1 MADEEPDME
10 VGPTC
15 TAEELAAQRYE
26 AAKANGDVLEL
37 SSDDEDEPPAKP
49 QTPVKQPRRSR
60 LDDVTFGADGRAR
73 DTHTPQ
79 RARKRRQI
87 VISDDDESEDDEEE
101 DEDDDESEEDEVVFV
116 APPPRKKRRSTPA
129 PGVTVAQLKDRCR
142 ARGLKV
148 GGTKSELLAR
158 LMSPSAEDQAGY
170 RAPRPLKANARTQYF
185 VDGRRVSKSQFDRSQ
200 GYGGFAAAMSQH
212 RAAEAQ
218 HRALEAQHRALMA
231 QSRQLERMFRGG
243 FPW

>member
-26 AAKANGDVLEL
+26 AAKAKGDVLEL

-116 APPPRKKRRSTPA
+116 TPPRKKRRSTPA

-148 GGTKSELLAR
+148 GGTKAELLSR
-158 LMSPSAEDQAGY
+158 LMSPSAEDRAGY

-218 HRALEAQHRALMA
+218 HRAAEAQHRALMA
-231 QSRQLERMFRGG
+231 QSRQMERMFRGG

>member
-26 AAKANGDVLEL
+26 AARGKGDVLEL

-73 DTHTPQ
+73 DTHTQ
-79 RARKRRQI
+79 RKRRQI
-87 VISDDDESEDDEEE
+87 VISDDEESE
-101 DEDDDESEEDEVVFV
+101 EEDEVVFV
-116 APPPRKKRRSTPA
+116 TPPRKKRRSTPA

-148 GGTKSELLAR
+148 GGTKAELLSR
-158 LMSPSAEDQAGY
+158 LMSPSAEDRAGY

-218 HRALEAQHRALMA
+218 HRALMA
-231 QSRQLERMFRGG
+231 QSRQMERMFRGG

>member
-1 MADEEPDME
+1 MD
-10 VGPTC
+10 
-15 TAEELAAQRYE
+15 QR
-26 AAKANGDVLEL
+26 GG
-37 SSDDEDEPPAKP
+37 AKP
-49 QTPVKQPRRSR
+49 QTPVNKPQTPVKRR
-60 LDDVTFGADGRAR
+60 LDEVTFGADGRTR
-73 DTHTPQ
+73 DTHAQ
-79 RARKRRQI
+79 QARKRRQI
-87 VISDDDESEDDEEE
+87 VISDDDESEDDEE
-101 DEDDDESEEDEVVFV
+101 DEVVYV
-116 APPPRKKRRSTPA
+116 TPPRKKRRSTPA

-148 GGTKSELLAR
+148 GGTKAELLSR
-158 LMSPSAEDQAGY
+158 LMSPSAEDRAGY

-218 HRALEAQHRALMA
+218 HRALMA
-231 QSRQLERMFRGG
+231 QSRQMERMFRGG

>member
-1 MADEEPDME
+1 ME
-10 VGPTC
+10 VGRTC

-26 AAKANGDVLEL
+26 AAKAKGDVLEL

-49 QTPVKQPRRSR
+49 QTPRRSR

-73 DTHTPQ
+73 DTHTQ
-79 RARKRRQI
+79 RKRRQI
-87 VISDDDESEDDEEE
+87 VISDDENSEEE
-101 DEDDDESEEDEVVFV
+101 EEEVVFV
-116 APPPRKKRRSTPA
+116 TPPPRKKRRSTPA

-158 LMSPSAEDQAGY
+158 LSHPSAEDRAGY
-170 RAPRPLKANARTQYF
+170 RPLKANARTQYF

-218 HRALEAQHRALMA
+218 HRALMA

>member
-1 MADEEPDME
+1 MTSE
-10 VGPTC
+10 
-15 TAEELAAQRYE
+15 TAA
-26 AAKANGDVLEL
+26 
-37 SSDDEDEPPAKP
+37 PARS
-49 QTPVKQPRRSR
+49 VRRSPCASH
-60 LDDVTFGADGRAR
+60 VHGSDGRAR
-73 DTHTPQ
+73 DTHTQ
-79 RARKRRQI
+79 HRKRRQI
-87 VISDDDESEDDEEE
+87 VISDDED
-101 DEDDDESEEDEVVFV
+101 EEDEVVYV
-116 APPPRKKRRSTPA
+116 TPPRKKRRSTPA

-142 ARGLKV
+142 ARGLMV
-148 GGTKSELLAR
+148 GGTKAER
-158 LMSPSAEDQAGY
+158 LSRRMSPAAEDRAGY

-218 HRALEAQHRALMA
+218 HRALMA

>member
-1 MADEEPDME
+1 ME

-49 QTPVKQPRRSR
+49 QTPRRSR

-73 DTHTPQ
+73 DTHTQ
-79 RARKRRQI
+79 RKRRQI
-87 VISDDDESEDDEEE
+87 VISDDEDSEEE
-101 DEDDDESEEDEVVFV
+101 EAVVFV
-116 APPPRKKRRSTPA
+116 TPPRKKRRSTPA

-148 GGTKSELLAR
+148 GGTKAELLAR
-158 LMSPSAEDQAGY
+158 LSNPSAEDRAGY
-170 RAPRPLKANARTQYF
+170 RPLKANARTQYF

-200 GYGGFAAAMSQH
+200 GHGGFAAAMSQH

-218 HRALEAQHRALMA
+218 HRAAEAQHRALMA

>member
-73 DTHTPQ
+73 DTHAQ
-79 RARKRRQI
+79 QARKRRQI

-116 APPPRKKRRSTPA
+116 TPPPRKKRRSTPA

-231 QSRQLERMFRGG
+231 QSRQMERMFRGG

>member
-1 MADEEPDME
+1 ME
-10 VGPTC
+10 VGRTC

-116 APPPRKKRRSTPA
+116 TPPPRKKRRSTPA

-158 LMSPSAEDQAGY
+158 LSNPSAEDRAGY
-170 RAPRPLKANARTQYF
+170 RPLKANARTQYF

-200 GYGGFAAAMSQH
+200 GHGGFAAALS
-212 RAAEAQ
+212 Q

-231 QSRQLERMFRGG
+231 QSRQMERMFRGG

>member
-1 MADEEPDME
+1 MADDDME

-26 AAKANGDVLEL
+26 AAKAKGDVLEL

-73 DTHTPQ
+73 DTHAQ
-79 RARKRRQI
+79 QARKRRQI
-87 VISDDDESEDDEEE
+87 VISDDEDSEEE
-101 DEDDDESEEDEVVFV
+101 EEEEEVVFV
-116 APPPRKKRRSTPA
+116 TPPRKKRRSTPA

-158 LMSPSAEDQAGY
+158 LMSPSAEDRAGY

-218 HRALEAQHRALMA
+218 HRALEAQHRA
-231 QSRQLERMFRGG
+231 
-243 FPW
+243 

>member
-26 AAKANGDVLEL
+26 AAKAKGDVLEL
-37 SSDDEDEPPAKP
+37 SSDDEEEPPAKP
-49 QTPVKQPRRSR
+49 QTPVKPRRSR
-60 LDDVTFGADGRAR
+60 LDDVTFGNDGRAR
-73 DTHTPQ
+73 DMHTQ
-79 RARKRRQI
+79 RKRRQI
-87 VISDDDESEDDEEE
+87 VISDDENSEEE
-101 DEDDDESEEDEVVFV
+101 EEEVVFV
-116 APPPRKKRRSTPA
+116 TPPPRKKRRSTPA

-218 HRALEAQHRALMA
+218 HRALMA

>member
-26 AAKANGDVLEL
+26 AAKAKGDVLEL

-73 DTHTPQ
+73 DTHTQ
-79 RARKRRQI
+79 RKRRQI
-87 VISDDDESEDDEEE
+87 VISDDEDSEEE
-101 DEDDDESEEDEVVFV
+101 DAVVFV
-116 APPPRKKRRSTPA
+116 TPPRKKRRSTPA

-148 GGTKSELLAR
+148 GGTKAELLSR
-158 LMSPSAEDQAGY
+158 LMSPSAEDRAGY
-170 RAPRPLKANARTQYF
+170 RAPRPLKANATTQYF

-218 HRALEAQHRALMA
+218 HRAAEAQHRALMA
-231 QSRQLERMFRGG
+231 QSRQMERMFRGG

>member
-26 AAKANGDVLEL
+26 TAKANGDVLEL
-37 SSDDEDEPPAKP
+37 SSDDDEDEPPAKP
-49 QTPVKQPRRSR
+49 QTPRRSR

-73 DTHTPQ
+73 DTHTQ
-79 RARKRRQI
+79 RKRRQI
-87 VISDDDESEDDEEE
+87 IISDDENSEEE
-101 DEDDDESEEDEVVFV
+101 EEEEEEVVFV
-116 APPPRKKRRSTPA
+116 TPPPRKKRRSTPA

-148 GGTKSELLAR
+148 GGTKAELLSR
-158 LMSPSAEDQAGY
+158 LMSPSAEDRAGS

-218 HRALEAQHRALMA
+218 HRAAEAQHRALMA
-231 QSRQLERMFRGG
+231 QSRQMERMFRGG

>member
-26 AAKANGDVLEL
+26 AAKAKGDVLEL

-73 DTHTPQ
+73 DTHTQ
-79 RARKRRQI
+79 RKRRQI
-87 VISDDDESEDDEEE
+87 VISDDEDSEEE
-101 DEDDDESEEDEVVFV
+101 EEEVVFV
-116 APPPRKKRRSTPA
+116 TPPPRKKRRSTPA

-158 LMSPSAEDQAGY
+158 LSNPSAEDRAGY

-200 GYGGFAAAMSQH
+200 GYGGFAAALSQH

-231 QSRQLERMFRGG
+231 QSRQMERMFRGG

>member
-1 MADEEPDME
+1 MADDDME

-26 AAKANGDVLEL
+26 AAKAKGDVLEL

-49 QTPVKQPRRSR
+49 QTPRRSR

-73 DTHTPQ
+73 DTHAQ
-79 RARKRRQI
+79 RKRRQI
-87 VISDDDESEDDEEE
+87 VISDDEDSEEE
-101 DEDDDESEEDEVVFV
+101 EEAVVLV
-116 APPPRKKRRSTPA
+116 TPPRKKRRSTPA

-158 LMSPSAEDQAGY
+158 LSHPSAEDQAGY

-200 GYGGFAAAMSQH
+200 GYGGGGFAAAMSQH

-231 QSRQLERMFRGG
+231 QSRQMERMFRGG

>member
-1 MADEEPDME
+1 MADDDME

-26 AAKANGDVLEL
+26 AAKAKGDVLEL

-49 QTPVKQPRRSR
+49 QTPRRSR

-73 DTHTPQ
+73 DTHAQ
-79 RARKRRQI
+79 QARKRRQI
-87 VISDDDESEDDEEE
+87 VISDDDESEDDE
-101 DEDDDESEEDEVVFV
+101 DAVVFV
-116 APPPRKKRRSTPA
+116 TSPRKKRRSTPA

-158 LMSPSAEDQAGY
+158 LSNPSAEDRAGY
-170 RAPRPLKANARTQYF
+170 RPLKANARTQYF

-231 QSRQLERMFRGG
+231 QSRQMERMFRGG

>member
-26 AAKANGDVLEL
+26 AAKAKGDVLEL

-49 QTPVKQPRRSR
+49 QTPGSR

-87 VISDDDESEDDEEE
+87 VISDDDESEDDEE
-101 DEDDDESEEDEVVFV
+101 DEVVFV
-116 APPPRKKRRSTPA
+116 TPPRKKRRSTPA

-148 GGTKSELLAR
+148 GGTKAELLSR
-158 LMSPSAEDQAGY
+158 LMSPSAEDRAGY

-185 VDGRRVSKSQFDRSQ
+185 VDCRRVSKSQFDRSQ

-218 HRALEAQHRALMA
+218 HRAAEAQHRALMA
-231 QSRQLERMFRGG
+231 QSRQMERMFRGG

>member
-1 MADEEPDME
+1 MADDDME

-26 AAKANGDVLEL
+26 AAKAKGDVLEL

-49 QTPVKQPRRSR
+49 QTPVKPRRSR

-73 DTHTPQ
+73 DTHAQ
-79 RARKRRQI
+79 QARKRRQI
-87 VISDDDESEDDEEE
+87 VISDDENSEEE
-101 DEDDDESEEDEVVFV
+101 EEEVVIT
-116 APPPRKKRRSTPA
+116 PPPRKKRRSTPA

-148 GGTKSELLAR
+148 GGTKAELLAR
-158 LMSPSAEDQAGY
+158 LSNPSAEDRAGY
-170 RAPRPLKANARTQYF
+170 RPLKANARTQYF

-231 QSRQLERMFRGG
+231 QSRQMERMFRGG

>member
-26 AAKANGDVLEL
+26 AAKAKGDVLEL

-49 QTPVKQPRRSR
+49 QTPRRSR

-73 DTHTPQ
+73 DTHTQ
-79 RARKRRQI
+79 RKRRQI
-87 VISDDDESEDDEEE
+87 VISDDENSEEE
-101 DEDDDESEEDEVVFV
+101 EEEVVFV
-116 APPPRKKRRSTPA
+116 TPPPRKKRRSTPA

-158 LMSPSAEDQAGY
+158 LSNPSAEDRAGY
-170 RAPRPLKANARTQYF
+170 RPLKANARTQYF

-200 GYGGFAAAMSQH
+200 GHGGFAAALS
-212 RAAEAQ
+212 Q

-231 QSRQLERMFRGG
+231 QSRQMERMFRGG

>member
-26 AAKANGDVLEL
+26 AAKAKGDVLEL

-49 QTPVKQPRRSR
+49 QTPRRSR
-60 LDDVTFGADGRAR
+60 LDDVTFGSDGRAR
-73 DTHTPQ
+73 GTHTQ
-79 RARKRRQI
+79 HRKRRQI
-87 VISDDDESEDDEEE
+87 VISDDEDSEE
-101 DEDDDESEEDEVVFV
+101 EEDEVVFV
-116 APPPRKKRRSTPA
+116 TPPRKKRRSTPA

-148 GGTKSELLAR
+148 GGTKAELLSR
-158 LMSPSAEDQAGY
+158 LMSPSAEDRAGY

-218 HRALEAQHRALMA
+218 HRALMA
-231 QSRQLERMFRGG
+231 QSRQMERMFRGG

>member
-26 AAKANGDVLEL
+26 AAKAKGDVLEL

-73 DTHTPQ
+73 DTHTQ
-79 RARKRRQI
+79 RKRRQI
-87 VISDDDESEDDEEE
+87 VISDDEESE
-101 DEDDDESEEDEVVFV
+101 EEDEVVFV
-116 APPPRKKRRSTPA
+116 TPPRKKRRSTPA

-158 LMSPSAEDQAGY
+158 LSNPSAEDRAGY
-170 RAPRPLKANARTQYF
+170 RPLKANARTQYF

-200 GYGGFAAAMSQH
+200 GHGGFAAALS
-212 RAAEAQ
+212 Q

-231 QSRQLERMFRGG
+231 QSRQMERMFRGG

>member
-37 SSDDEDEPPAKP
+37 SSDDEEEPPAKP

-87 VISDDDESEDDEEE
+87 VISDDENSEEE
-101 DEDDDESEEDEVVFV
+101 GEEVVFV
-116 APPPRKKRRSTPA
+116 TPPPRKKRRSTPA

-148 GGTKSELLAR
+148 GGTKAELLAR
-158 LMSPSAEDQAGY
+158 LSNPSAEDQAGY

-231 QSRQLERMFRGG
+231 QSRQMERMFRGG

>member
-26 AAKANGDVLEL
+26 AAKAKGDVLEL

-73 DTHTPQ
+73 DTHTQ
-79 RARKRRQI
+79 RKRRQI
-87 VISDDDESEDDEEE
+87 VISDDEESE
-101 DEDDDESEEDEVVFV
+101 EEDEVVFV
-116 APPPRKKRRSTPA
+116 TPPRKKRHPTPA

-148 GGTKSELLAR
+148 GGTKAELLSR
-158 LMSPSAEDQAGY
+158 LMSPSAEDRAGY

-185 VDGRRVSKSQFDRSQ
+185 VDGRRRVSKSQFDRSQ

-218 HRALEAQHRALMA
+218 HRAAEAQHRALMA
-231 QSRQLERMFRGG
+231 QSRQMERMFRGG

>member
-1 MADEEPDME
+1 MADDDME

-26 AAKANGDVLEL
+26 AAKANRDVLEL

-49 QTPVKQPRRSR
+49 QTPRRSR

-73 DTHTPQ
+73 DTHAQ
-79 RARKRRQI
+79 RKRRQI
-87 VISDDDESEDDEEE
+87 VISDDEDSEEEEE
-101 DEDDDESEEDEVVFV
+101 DAVVFV
-116 APPPRKKRRSTPA
+116 TPPRKKRRSTPA

-158 LMSPSAEDQAGY
+158 LSNPSAEDRAGY
-170 RAPRPLKANARTQYF
+170 RPLKANARTQYF

-231 QSRQLERMFRGG
+231 QSRQMERMFRGG
-243 FPW
+243 FPR

>member
-26 AAKANGDVLEL
+26 AAKAKGDVLEL

-73 DTHTPQ
+73 DTHTQ
-79 RARKRRQI
+79 RKRRQI
-87 VISDDDESEDDEEE
+87 VISDDEDSEEE
-101 DEDDDESEEDEVVFV
+101 EEEVVFV
-116 APPPRKKRRSTPA
+116 TPPPRKKRRSTPA

-158 LMSPSAEDQAGY
+158 LSNPSAEDRAGY
-170 RAPRPLKANARTQYF
+170 RPLKANARTQYF

-200 GYGGFAAAMSQH
+200 GYGGFAAALSQH

-231 QSRQLERMFRGG
+231 QSRQMERMFRGG

>member
-1 MADEEPDME
+1 MD
-10 VGPTC
+10 
-15 TAEELAAQRYE
+15 QR
-26 AAKANGDVLEL
+26 GG
-37 SSDDEDEPPAKP
+37 AKP
-49 QTPVKQPRRSR
+49 QTPVKRSR

-73 DTHTPQ
+73 DTHTQ
-79 RARKRRQI
+79 RKRRQI
-87 VISDDDESEDDEEE
+87 VISDDEDSEEEE
-101 DEDDDESEEDEVVFV
+101 DVVFV
-116 APPPRKKRRSTPA
+116 TPPRKKRRSTPA

-148 GGTKSELLAR
+148 GGTKAELLSR
-158 LMSPSAEDQAGY
+158 LMSPSAEDRAGY
-170 RAPRPLKANARTQYF
+170 RPLKANARTQYF

-231 QSRQLERMFRGG
+231 QSRQMERMFRGG

>member
-1 MADEEPDME
+1 MADDDME

-49 QTPVKQPRRSR
+49 QTPRRSR

-73 DTHTPQ
+73 DTHAQ
-79 RARKRRQI
+79 RKRRQI
-87 VISDDDESEDDEEE
+87 VISDDEDSEEE
-101 DEDDDESEEDEVVFV
+101 EEVVFV
-116 APPPRKKRRSTPA
+116 TPPPRKKRRSTPA

-148 GGTKSELLAR
+148 GGTKAELLSR
-158 LMSPSAEDQAGY
+158 LMSPSAEDRAGY

-218 HRALEAQHRALMA
+218 HRALMA
-231 QSRQLERMFRGG
+231 QSRQMERMFRGG

>member
-26 AAKANGDVLEL
+26 AAKAKGDVLEL

-73 DTHTPQ
+73 DTHTQ
-79 RARKRRQI
+79 RKRRQI
-87 VISDDDESEDDEEE
+87 VISDDEESE
-101 DEDDDESEEDEVVFV
+101 EEDEVVFV
-116 APPPRKKRRSTPA
+116 TPPRKKRRSTPA

-148 GGTKSELLAR
+148 GGT
-158 LMSPSAEDQAGY
+158 
-170 RAPRPLKANARTQYF
+170 
-185 VDGRRVSKSQFDRSQ
+185 
-200 GYGGFAAAMSQH
+200 
-212 RAAEAQ
+212 
-218 HRALEAQHRALMA
+218 
-231 QSRQLERMFRGG
+231 
-243 FPW
+243 

>member
-1 MADEEPDME
+1 MADDDME

-26 AAKANGDVLEL
+26 AAKAKGDVLEL

-73 DTHTPQ
+73 DTHTQ
-79 RARKRRQI
+79 RKRRQI
-87 VISDDDESEDDEEE
+87 VISDDEDSEEE
-101 DEDDDESEEDEVVFV
+101 EEEVVFV
-116 APPPRKKRRSTPA
+116 TPPPRKKRRSTPA

-158 LMSPSAEDQAGY
+158 LSNPSAEDRAGY
-170 RAPRPLKANARTQYF
+170 RPLKANARTQYF

-200 GYGGFAAAMSQH
+200 GHGGFAAALSQH

-231 QSRQLERMFRGG
+231 QSRQMERMFRGG

>member
-1 MADEEPDME
+1 MADDDME
-10 VGPTC
+10 VGRTC

-116 APPPRKKRRSTPA
+116 TPSPRKKRRSTPA

-148 GGTKSELLAR
+148 GGTKAELLAR
-158 LMSPSAEDQAGY
+158 LSNPSAEDRAGY
-170 RAPRPLKANARTQYF
+170 RPLKANARTQYF

-200 GYGGFAAAMSQH
+200 GYGGFAATMSQH

-231 QSRQLERMFRGG
+231 QSRQMERMFRGG

>member
-1 MADEEPDME
+1 
-10 VGPTC
+10 
-15 TAEELAAQRYE
+15 
-26 AAKANGDVLEL
+26 
-37 SSDDEDEPPAKP
+37 
-49 QTPVKQPRRSR
+49 PRRSR

-73 DTHTPQ
+73 DTHTQ
-79 RARKRRQI
+79 RKRRQI
-87 VISDDDESEDDEEE
+87 VISDDENSEEE
-101 DEDDDESEEDEVVFV
+101 EEEVVFV
-116 APPPRKKRRSTPA
+116 TPPPRKKRRSTPA

-158 LMSPSAEDQAGY
+158 LSNPSAEDRAGY
-170 RAPRPLKANARTQYF
+170 RPLKANARTQYF

-200 GYGGFAAAMSQH
+200 GHGGFAAALS
-212 RAAEAQ
+212 Q

-231 QSRQLERMFRGG
+231 QSRQMERMFRGG

>member
-1 MADEEPDME
+1 MADDDPDME

-26 AAKANGDVLEL
+26 AAKAKGDVLEL

-49 QTPVKQPRRSR
+49 QTPRRSR

-73 DTHTPQ
+73 DTHAQ
-79 RARKRRQI
+79 RKRRQI
-87 VISDDDESEDDEEE
+87 VISDDED
-101 DEDDDESEEDEVVFV
+101 EEDEVVYV
-116 APPPRKKRRSTPA
+116 TPPRKKRRSTPA

-148 GGTKSELLAR
+148 GGTKAELLAR
-158 LMSPSAEDQAGY
+158 LSNPSAEDRAGY
-170 RAPRPLKANARTQYF
+170 RPLKANARTQYF

-231 QSRQLERMFRGG
+231 QSRQIERMSRGG

>member
-26 AAKANGDVLEL
+26 AAKAKGDVLEL

-73 DTHTPQ
+73 DTHTQ
-79 RARKRRQI
+79 RKRRQI
-87 VISDDDESEDDEEE
+87 VISDDEDSEEE
-101 DEDDDESEEDEVVFV
+101 EEEVVFV
-116 APPPRKKRRSTPA
+116 TPPPRKKRRSTPA

-158 LMSPSAEDQAGY
+158 LSNPSAEDRAGY
-170 RAPRPLKANARTQYF
+170 RPLKANARTQYF
-185 VDGRRVSKSQFDRSQ
+185 VDDRRVSKSQFDRSQ
-200 GYGGFAAAMSQH
+200 GHGGFAAALS
-212 RAAEAQ
+212 Q

-231 QSRQLERMFRGG
+231 QSRQMERMFRGG

>member
-1 MADEEPDME
+1 MADDDME

-26 AAKANGDVLEL
+26 AAKAKGDVLEL
-37 SSDDEDEPPAKP
+37 SSDEDEPPAKP
-49 QTPVKQPRRSR
+49 QTPRRSR
-60 LDDVTFGADGRAR
+60 LDDVTFGSDGRAR
-73 DTHTPQ
+73 DTHTQ
-79 RARKRRQI
+79 HRKRRQI
-87 VISDDDESEDDEEE
+87 VISDDEDSE
-101 DEDDDESEEDEVVFV
+101 EEDEVVFV
-116 APPPRKKRRSTPA
+116 TPPRKKRRSTPA

-148 GGTKSELLAR
+148 GGTKAELLSR
-158 LMSPSAEDQAGY
+158 LMSPSAEDRAGY

-218 HRALEAQHRALMA
+218 HRAAEAQHRALMA
-231 QSRQLERMFRGG
+231 QSRQMERMFRGG

>member
-1 MADEEPDME
+1 M
-10 VGPTC
+10 
-15 TAEELAAQRYE
+15 
-26 AAKANGDVLEL
+26 
-37 SSDDEDEPPAKP
+37 
-49 QTPVKQPRRSR
+49 
-60 LDDVTFGADGRAR
+60 
-73 DTHTPQ
+73 
-79 RARKRRQI
+79 
-87 VISDDDESEDDEEE
+87 
-101 DEDDDESEEDEVVFV
+101 VFV
-116 APPPRKKRRSTPA
+116 TPPRKKRRSTPA

-148 GGTKSELLAR
+148 GGTKAELLSR
-158 LMSPSAEDQAGY
+158 LMSPSAEDRAGY

-218 HRALEAQHRALMA
+218 HRAAEAQHTALMA
-231 QSRQLERMFRGG
+231 QSRQMERMFRGG

>member
-26 AAKANGDVLEL
+26 AAKAKGDVLEL
-37 SSDDEDEPPAKP
+37 SSDDEDEPHAKP

-73 DTHTPQ
+73 DTHTQ
-79 RARKRRQI
+79 RKRRQI
-87 VISDDDESEDDEEE
+87 VISDDEESE
-101 DEDDDESEEDEVVFV
+101 EEDEVVYV
-116 APPPRKKRRSTPA
+116 TPPRKKRRSTPA

-148 GGTKSELLAR
+148 GGTKAELLSR
-158 LMSPSAEDQAGY
+158 LMSPSAEDRAGY

-231 QSRQLERMFRGG
+231 QSRQMERMFRGG

>member
-73 DTHTPQ
+73 DTHTQ
-79 RARKRRQI
+79 RKRRQI
-87 VISDDDESEDDEEE
+87 VISDDEDSEEE
-101 DEDDDESEEDEVVFV
+101 EEEVVFV
-116 APPPRKKRRSTPA
+116 TPPPRKKRRSTPA

-148 GGTKSELLAR
+148 GGTKAELLAR
-158 LMSPSAEDQAGY
+158 LSHPSAEDRAGY
-170 RAPRPLKANARTQYF
+170 RPLKANARTQYF

-218 HRALEAQHRALMA
+218 HRALMA
-231 QSRQLERMFRGG
+231 QSRQMERMFRGG

>member
-26 AAKANGDVLEL
+26 AAKAKGDVLEL

-87 VISDDDESEDDEEE
+87 VISDDENSEEE
-101 DEDDDESEEDEVVFV
+101 EEEVVFV
-116 APPPRKKRRSTPA
+116 TPPPRKKRRSTPA

-158 LMSPSAEDQAGY
+158 LSNPSAEDRAGY
-170 RAPRPLKANARTQYF
+170 RPLKANARTQYF

-200 GYGGFAAAMSQH
+200 GYGGGGFAAAMSQH

>member
-1 MADEEPDME
+1 MADDDPDME

-26 AAKANGDVLEL
+26 AAKAKGDVLEL

-49 QTPVKQPRRSR
+49 QTPRRSR

-73 DTHTPQ
+73 DTHTQ
-79 RARKRRQI
+79 RKRRQI
-87 VISDDDESEDDEEE
+87 VISDDEESE
-101 DEDDDESEEDEVVFV
+101 EEDEVVFV
-116 APPPRKKRRSTPA
+116 TPPRKKRRSTPA

-158 LMSPSAEDQAGY
+158 LSNPSAEDRAGY
-170 RAPRPLKANARTQYF
+170 RPLKANARTQYF

-218 HRALEAQHRALMA
+218 HRAAEAQHRALMA
-231 QSRQLERMFRGG
+231 QSRQMERMFRGG

>member
-1 MADEEPDME
+1 MADDDME

-26 AAKANGDVLEL
+26 AAKAKGDVLEL

-49 QTPVKQPRRSR
+49 QTPVKRRSR

-73 DTHTPQ
+73 DTHAQ
-79 RARKRRQI
+79 QARKRRQI
-87 VISDDDESEDDEEE
+87 VISDDDESEDDE
-101 DEDDDESEEDEVVFV
+101 DAVVFV
-116 APPPRKKRRSTPA
+116 TPPRKKRRSTPA

-158 LMSPSAEDQAGY
+158 LSHPSAEDQAGY

-200 GYGGFAAAMSQH
+200 GHGGFAAAMSQH

-218 HRALEAQHRALMA
+218 HRAAEAQHRALMA